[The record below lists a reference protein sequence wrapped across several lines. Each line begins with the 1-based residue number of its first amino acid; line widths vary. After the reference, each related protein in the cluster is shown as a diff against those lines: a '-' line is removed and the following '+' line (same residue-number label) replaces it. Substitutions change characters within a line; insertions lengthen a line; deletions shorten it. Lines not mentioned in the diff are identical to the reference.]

1 MRFTD
6 RRVLITG
13 ATGGI
18 GRALVRAFAEEGA
31 RIAVHCMNDLAGA
44 EELVEDV
51 VATGKD
57 AFAIRADVSD
67 FNQSRTLVEKT
78 VERFGGLDILV
89 NNAGIT
95 RDQLMLRMGEEAFDE
110 VVAVNLKGTWNLCKH
125 VARGMLKQKYGR
137 IVNIGSVVGFTG
149 NAGQANYA
157 ATKAGIIGLTK
168 ALAKE
173 FAKKNVTVNAV
184 APGLIRTPM
193 TDALSEEIVTSYL
206 SQIPV
211 GRFGRPEEVAA
222 AVTFLASEAAAYI
235 TGETLH
241 VNGGML

>member
-222 AVTFLASEAAAYI
+222 AATFLASEAAAYI